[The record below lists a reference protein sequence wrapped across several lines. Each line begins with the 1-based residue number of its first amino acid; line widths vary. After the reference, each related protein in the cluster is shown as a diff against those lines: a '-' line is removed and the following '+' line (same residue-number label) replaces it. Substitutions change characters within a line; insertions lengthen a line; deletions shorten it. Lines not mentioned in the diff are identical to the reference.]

1 MSTIL
6 INDSTMTDIANA
18 IREKSG
24 TTNQM
29 LPSEMAGKIGAIPT
43 AEKRLIV
50 TKIDCSKSGTTTFNG
65 KGYVMLSNTKAAN
78 NTKIDGKA
86 VIDIFHFPSDGQGGD
101 YDDINPPYFK
111 LKFEKSC
118 AIPSTNY
125 ESSSRRSN
133 NIAVLG
139 EYSDE
144 KLEGNPTE
152 IYMAVDSFSN
162 TTITGKGF
170 AILSGNQYS
179 GQQGRYIPANLIVDD
194 NIVTTK
200 DVLINETP
208 IRVDFDKNI
217 FIPTADDNPIVIVYV
232 WN

>member
-1 MSTIL
+1 
-6 INDSTMTDIANA
+6 
-18 IREKSG
+18 
-24 TTNQM
+24 
-29 LPSEMAGKIGAIPT
+29 
-43 AEKRLIV
+43 
-50 TKIDCSKSGTTTFNG
+50 
-65 KGYVMLSNTKAAN
+65 MLSNTKAVN

-86 VIDIFHFPSDGQGGD
+86 VTDIFHFPLDGGGGT
-101 YDDINPPYFK
+101 YDDINPSYFK

-152 IYMAVDSFSN
+152 IYITVDSFLN

-170 AILSGNQYS
+170 AILNGNQYS
-179 GQQGRYIPANLIVDD
+179 GQQGCYIPPNLIVDD
-194 NIVTTK
+194 NTVTTK
-200 DVLINETP
+200 NILINETP
-208 IRVDFDKNI
+208 IKVDFDKNI
-217 FIPTADDNPIVIVYV
+217 FIPAADNNPGVIVYV